1 MVDAKTEQINFAD
14 TISRILISRQTTQ
27 DICDGF
33 AKELK
38 SLIDVDWAIIAL
50 VDDTQEGGIHLSPLS
65 AAISS
70 EWASND
76 STSLISESVK
86 VVSNSRTAVVA
97 NNLKGTSPA
106 WATSS
111 LVGRG
116 INSLVYMPLISKGE
130 VYGSLVIGSLRPAA
144 YQERELSLLK
154 YAVTQLS
161 LPLRL
166 EFLQEKALEEAKVA
180 VPPITHEPE
189 QIVDEPSAEPTKEP
203 EVSTE
208 HEQPIDMV
216 TFGAILAEESRRVV
230 EERFSTII
238 EEALAKGAENREK
251 VSQQFESLLSE
262 ANAGAQRYFDT
273 YLEEGRKKAEEEREK
288 VKQEFTTLIE
298 QAKISS
304 KEEKEEAE
312 EQLST
317 LLQNAQREAEETLRS
332 MEEETKRKAEETFI
346 RSLTGLI
353 TYSPDSAMGL
363 DGFGKHLKTRIQFD
377 RISLTLIHEEGVRLY
392 WAFPEASDG
401 LKKGQVLPL
410 RDCGATWVAE
420 HKQTH
425 IENDIAAEMQFAID
439 KTLSQSHDI
448 RSIIRVPLLSGRG
461 ILGALNLMSKQPN
474 AFGDEDRQ
482 FLEKVCSELTP
493 PLERICFQ
501 TRERERIAFLNA
513 TLHEVRT
520 PLTSILAS
528 SKLLQEEL
536 QQSPVEAQIRL
547 ITNIVQSANHMENRV
562 SQFFDL
568 ARIQAT
574 DFDMDTELVEVDSII
589 QEAALQIIPKAQNKK
604 QLLLVEISQ
613 SLPKVKCN
621 RFRMLQVLSTLLS
634 NAITFSPEGGRV
646 GLKVTTRDQQIIV
659 EIQDSGIA
667 FSPEE
672 KDNLFRAYSL
682 SKVDSEKFPELRLGL
697 ALAKLLIELH
707 GGNLWMSESEEYG
720 GNTCAFSLPAY
731 E

>member
-14 TISRILISRQTTQ
+14 TISRILISRQNTQ

-33 AKELK
+33 AKELR

-50 VDDTQEGGIHLSPLS
+50 VDETQEGGIRLAPLSPT
-65 AAISS
+65 ISS

-76 STSLISESVK
+76 SIFLITESVK
-86 VVSNSRTAVVA
+86 VVANSRTAVVA
-97 NNLKGTSPA
+97 NNLKGTSPS

-130 VYGSLVIGSLRPAA
+130 VFGSLVIGSLRSAA
-144 YQERELSLLK
+144 YQDRELSLLK
-154 YAVTQLS
+154 FAVTQLS

-166 EFLQEKALEEAKVA
+166 EFLQEEIHEEAKAMTPTTPATEQSVDESAA
-180 VPPITHEPE
+180 VPTTKPKEPE
-189 QIVDEPSAEPTKEP
+189 Q
-203 EVSTE
+203 
-208 HEQPIDMV
+208 QIDMV
-216 TFGAILAEESRRVV
+216 SFGAILAEESRRAV
-230 EERFSTII
+230 EERFSPII

-251 VSQQFESLLSE
+251 VRLQFETLLNE
-262 ANAGAQRYFDT
+262 ANTGAQRYFDT

-288 VKQEFTTLIE
+288 VKQEFTTLLE
-298 QAKISS
+298 QAELSS
-304 KEEKEEAE
+304 KEDKEVAE

-332 MEEETKRKAEETFI
+332 MEVETKRKAEQTFI
-346 RSLTGLI
+346 RSLTGMI
-353 TYSPDSAMGL
+353 TYSPNSAMGL
-363 DGFGKHLKTRIQFD
+363 DGFGQHLKTRIQFD

-392 WAFPEASDG
+392 WSFPDEATGS
-401 LKKGQVLPL
+401 KKDQVFPL

-425 IENDIAAEMQFAID
+425 IENDIAAETQFAID
-439 KTLSQSHDI
+439 KTLSQDNGI
-448 RSIIRVPLLSGRG
+448 RSIIRVPLLSGRK
-461 ILGALNLMSKQPN
+461 ILGALNLMSRQPN

-482 FLEKVCSELTP
+482 FLEKVCAELTP

-501 TRERERIAFLNA
+501 ARERERIAFLNA

-520 PLTSILAS
+520 PLTSILSS

-536 QQSPVEAQIRL
+536 QVSPVEAQTRL
-547 ITNIVQSANHMENRV
+547 IANIVQSANHMENRV

-574 DFDMDTELVEVDSII
+574 DFDMDMELIEIDSII
-589 QEAALQIIPKAQNKK
+589 QEAALYIIPKAQSKR

-646 GLKVTTRDQQIIV
+646 GLKVTPRANQIIV

-667 FSPEE
+667 FSFEE

-697 ALAKLLIELH
+697 ALAKLIVELH
-707 GGNLWMSESEEYG
+707 GGNLWMSESDEYG